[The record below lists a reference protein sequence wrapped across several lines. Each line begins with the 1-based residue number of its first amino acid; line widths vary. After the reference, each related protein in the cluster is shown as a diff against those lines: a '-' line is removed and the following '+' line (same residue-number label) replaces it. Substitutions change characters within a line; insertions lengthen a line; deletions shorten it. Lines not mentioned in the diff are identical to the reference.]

1 MIKDSNPKELFEY
14 VRSADVSEVK
24 SLNEIISGYDFN
36 SVSIE
41 EILSAIKI
49 NSPEILLIDARSEKE
64 FEESAIPGALNFPVL
79 TNSERHN
86 VGLIY
91 KKYSQTSSLWLAIR
105 YAEPKT

>member
-49 NSPEILLIDARSEKE
+49 NSPEILLIDANQKRNLKNLQ
-64 FEESAIPGALNFPVL
+64 FLAHL
-79 TNSERHN
+79 TF
-86 VGLIY
+86 LFL
-91 KKYSQTSSLWLAIR
+91 QTARDIM
-105 YAEPKT
+105 